1 MKKKR
6 LHYCD
11 LAQLPVTPVEQGR
24 VTTRESIL
32 EDEAREI
39 AIKNLARVDRPE
51 QRRKAFLFWS
61 APLTKIARCRDT
73 DAGCFDDLGLAKFS
87 DAELEA
93 MDPQKAKVALS
104 TFNEFLIRLGRREGI
119 ALSKNGKLRLGSF
132 AQAQA
137 LNGVRITV
145 DALQVM
151 HDRLSSLDCYDADE
165 MTFDPEIIVKDEGTP
180 GDEPAAPK
188 GITDIENLNLESDS
202 QRKQAQQIVDKHYF
216 SEEVR
221 PIFYEFISF
230 MQRTYG
236 VTVTIPDQKFICE
249 LMVRNNWAMH
259 DRRSWDKARRVM
271 ASQEPRWANALSED
285 EQLARSLEGM
295 HIGGM
300 GFHDKQ
306 KLMQQTRRLVGSEA
320 Q

>member
-119 ALSKNGKLRLGSF
+119 ALSKKRKT
-132 AQAQA
+132 QT
-137 LNGVRITV
+137 RIVCPGPST
-145 DALQVM
+145 QW
-151 HDRLSSLDCYDADE
+151 C
-165 MTFDPEIIVKDEGTP
+165 KDY
-180 GDEPAAPK
+180 
-188 GITDIENLNLESDS
+188 
-202 QRKQAQQIVDKHYF
+202 R
-216 SEEVR
+216 
-221 PIFYEFISF
+221 
-230 MQRTYG
+230 
-236 VTVTIPDQKFICE
+236 
-249 LMVRNNWAMH
+249 
-259 DRRSWDKARRVM
+259 RRV
-271 ASQEPRWANALSED
+271 ASDA
-285 EQLARSLEGM
+285 
-295 HIGGM
+295 
-300 GFHDKQ
+300 
-306 KLMQQTRRLVGSEA
+306 
-320 Q
+320 